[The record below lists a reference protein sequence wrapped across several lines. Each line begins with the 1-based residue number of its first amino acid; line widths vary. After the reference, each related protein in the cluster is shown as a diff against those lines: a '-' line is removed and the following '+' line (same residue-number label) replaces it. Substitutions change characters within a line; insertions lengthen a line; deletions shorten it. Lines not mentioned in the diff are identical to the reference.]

1 MYSFSSYYSRILS
14 PLYLSLLSVLG
25 TVSVRITHGF
35 SLLFICLCYLF
46 YVQFQF
52 VLLTD
57 SLSSLSVSVIC
68 FRYSFSSYYSRILSP
83 LYLSLLSVLCTVSVR
98 ITHGFSLLLYLSLL
112 SVLGTVSVRITHG
125 FSLLF
130 ICYLFYVSFSSY
142 YSLILSLYLSLLS
155 VLGTV
160 SVRITHGFSL
170 LFICLCYL
178 FYVQFQFVLLTDSLS
193 SLSVSVI
200 CFMYSFS
207 SYYSR
212 ILSPLYLSLLSVL
225 GTVSVRITHWF
236 SLLFICLC
244 YLFYVQFQFVLLT
257 DSLSSLSVSVICF
270 RYSFSSYYSRILSLL
285 YLSLLSVLGTVSVR
299 ITHGFSLLFICLCYL
314 FYVQF
319 QFVLL
324 TDSLSSLSV
333 SVICF
338 RYSFSSYYSRILSPL
353 YLSLLSVLCTVS
365 VRITH
370 GFSLLFICLCYLF

>member
-1 MYSFSSYYSRILS
+1 MYSFSSYYSLYYSRILS
-14 PLYLSLLSVLG
+14 LLYLSLLSVLG
-25 TVSVRITHGF
+25 TVSVRITHWY
-35 SLLFICLCYLF
+35 SLFFICLCYLF

-52 VLLTD
+52 
-57 SLSSLSVSVIC
+57 
-68 FRYSFSSYYSRILSP
+68 YYSRILS
-83 LYLSLLSVLCTVSVR
+83 
-98 ITHGFSLLLYLSLL
+98 LLYLSLL

-130 ICYLFYVSFSSY
+130 
-142 YSLILSLYLSLLS
+142 LSLLS
-155 VLGTV
+155 VLWY
-160 SVRITHGFSL
+160 SFSSITHGFSL
-170 LFICLCYL
+170 LFICFSFSSYCYL

-225 GTVSVRITHWF
+225 GTVSVRITH
-236 SLLFICLC
+236 
-244 YLFYVQFQFVLLT
+244 
-257 DSLSSLSVSVICF
+257 
-270 RYSFSSYYSRILSLL
+270 
-285 YLSLLSVLGTVSVR
+285 
-299 ITHGFSLLFICLCYL
+299 GFSLFFICLCYL